1 MGRRARDMIVMGDV
15 DEVCD
20 VDLFC
25 HVAGLFCCDVGLF
38 CRDVGLC
45 GSEIWLR
52 GRNA

>member
-25 HVAGLFCCDVGLF
+25 HVAGLFCCDVGL
-38 CRDVGLC
+38 C